1 MKKTFVLISKAEL
14 IGGQIIVTNEM
25 RVCKGMLTEEQ
36 AALEYQYFVANDA
49 TVVVVQVD
57 EEMNFTKVD
66 KPIVEDD
73 SYDILFTQND

>member
-1 MKKTFVLISKAEL
+1 MKKTFVLISTAEL

-25 RVCKGMLTEEQ
+25 RVCKGLMTEDQ
-36 AALEYQYFVANDA
+36 AALEYQYFIANDS

-66 KPIVEDD
+66 RPIVEEN
-73 SYDILFTQND
+73 SYDILFKQND